1 MYQITQLIV
10 SKFKHAKKILLQWR
24 SKGDGFIVFDGTENE
39 IMEYFDIGNGCHT
52 CKHLKFTFEIARN
65 SCVFRFLILTV
76 GLIEGKARLHH

>member
-52 CKHLKFTFEIARN
+52 SQIYF
-65 SCVFRFLILTV
+65 
-76 GLIEGKARLHH
+76 